1 MSDRD
6 KRALRWL
13 AGAVVLFLLLQLDVF
28 APSTGGGSTPGS
40 SSSIAALEEELKVA
54 QARARQKPI
63 SDAELAAAQRRLD
76 VREQRLLT
84 SPDAALAQAEMQ
96 QIVGELLVAEGIVM
110 KGSRFVSAA
119 LEGEDYARIAVAVNF
134 SCGIEQLVN
143 LMASISNAE
152 RLLTP
157 RDLRVRP
164 DNKGI
169 KSVRVELTVA
179 GYLPLDRAPELAPK
193 QRTQSIAQGGLL

>member
-13 AGAVVLFLLLQLDVF
+13 GGALVLFLIFQLDF
-28 APSTGGGSTPGS
+28 FSPSAPGAVASPSDS
-40 SSSIAALEEELKVA
+40 VARLEQDLKIAQL
-54 QARARQKPI
+54 RARRKPI
-63 SDAELAAAQRRLD
+63 SDAELAAAQRLLE

-84 SPDAALAQAEMQ
+84 SADPALAQAEMQ
-96 QIVGELLVAEGIVM
+96 QIMGEMLVAEGIVM
-110 KGSRFVSAA
+110 KGSRFVTAA
-119 LEGEDYARIAVAVNF
+119 LEGEDYARIGVSVNF

-143 LMASISNAE
+143 LMASIANAE

-157 RDLRVRP
+157 RDVRVRP
-164 DNKGI
+164 DNKEI

-179 GYLPLDRAPELAPK
+179 GYLPLDRAPELRPK
-193 QRTQSIAQGGLL
+193 ERQATTAQGGLL

>member
-28 APSTGGGSTPGS
+28 APSTGGGATPGS

-76 VREQRLLT
+76 VREQRLLAST
-84 SPDAALAQAEMQ
+84 DAALAQAEMQ

-119 LEGEDYARIAVAVNF
+119 LEGEDYARIAVAVSF

-164 DNKGI
+164 DNKEI